1 MFFVNPAA
9 AYLMTR
15 QVLGVPAGEWL
26 VQTGAGSA
34 LGRMVIRLGGQ
45 FGFKT
50 LNVIRRD
57 EQADEL
63 RSLGGD
69 AVVVFDP
76 ERQSADELREQVLH
90 HVGPNGVRYAID
102 PVGGA
107 AASAVIAGLGRGG
120 RMLVYGTLS
129 PDPLTF
135 SSRTLMTVGASVEGF
150 WLSLVMERM
159 PFLSKLGLIRSL
171 TRLMQR
177 GVLTSEVGQEF
188 PLEAVQSAVRSAEQ
202 PGKSGK
208 VLLRING

>member
-1 MFFVNPAA
+1 M
-9 AYLMTR
+9 
-15 QVLGVPAGEWL
+15 
-26 VQTGAGSA
+26 QTGAGSA